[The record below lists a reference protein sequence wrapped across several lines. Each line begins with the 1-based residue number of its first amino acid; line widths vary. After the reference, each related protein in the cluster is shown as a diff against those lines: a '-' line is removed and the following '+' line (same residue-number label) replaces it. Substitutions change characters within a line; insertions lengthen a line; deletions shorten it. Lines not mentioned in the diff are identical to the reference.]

1 MIMKIFVMMKLTL
14 FIQNKEQISKVM
26 NEKISTDLELNFA
39 QFFQEINI
47 KYFLNQSFIFKFP
60 HTCWQVF
67 DCSG

>member
-1 MIMKIFVMMKLTL
+1 MIMKIFVMMRLTL

-26 NEKISTDLELNFA
+26 NEKISTDLELNFE

-60 HTCWQVF
+60 HTFWLF